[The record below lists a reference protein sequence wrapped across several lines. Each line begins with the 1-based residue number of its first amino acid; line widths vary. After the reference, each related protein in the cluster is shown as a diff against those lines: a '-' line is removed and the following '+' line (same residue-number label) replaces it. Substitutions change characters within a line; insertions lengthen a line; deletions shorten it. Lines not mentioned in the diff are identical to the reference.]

1 MAEEGIGAG
10 TKKFLVKFTTTGTGV
25 GRTGTEVDG
34 KVNSVVRS
42 IVVAGMLGGVAI
54 LLAVTRL
61 GMIPMP
67 TGINATIMHIPAIL
81 GGVVEGPGVGALVGL
96 IFGLYS
102 FLNSGGFFSDPLVS
116 ILPRLLIG
124 PAAYGVRRV
133 TGSVALAAAL
143 GTATN
148 TVGVLGMAVLRGYLP
163 AKAAGVIALSHG
175 LPEIVVAVVLVVP
188 IARALARWRG
198 GPSAPT
204 ERIRKEQGEET

>member
-1 MAEEGIGAG
+1 
-10 TKKFLVKFTTTGTGV
+10 
-25 GRTGTEVDG
+25 
-34 KVNSVVRS
+34 
-42 IVVAGMLGGVAI
+42 MLGAVAI

-67 TGINATIMHIPAIL
+67 TGVNATIMHIPAIL

-102 FLNSGGFFSDPLVS
+102 FLYSGRFFADPLVS

-124 PAAYGVRRV
+124 PAAYYVRRA

-163 AKAAGVIALSHG
+163 AKAAGVIALTHG
-175 LPEIVVAVVLVVP
+175 LPEMVVAVVLVVP

-198 GPSAPT
+198 GHSPAAAAAV
-204 ERIRKEQGEET
+204 RKRREQGEKT